1 MDAAGGE
8 LRALHREIDVSTE
21 GEGFT
26 DITRPVAAWLAKIG
40 AGVGMLTLFVRHT
53 SASLTVQ
60 ENTDPDVQAD
70 LVDVLRRLAPEG
82 ARYRHDLEGRDDMPA
97 HIRTMLT
104 TTSLSV
110 PVAEGRAVLGTWQA
124 IYLIEHRAQPHRR
137 RVFMMFMG
145 ALAHRT

>member
-1 MDAAGGE
+1 MGSTGSE
-8 LRALHREIDVSTE
+8 LRALHRELDVATS

-26 DITRPVAAWLAKIG
+26 DITRPVADWLSKIG

-70 LVDVLRRLAPEG
+70 LVDVLRRLAPET

-97 HIRTMLT
+97 HIRSMLT

-145 ALAHRT
+145 ALAHGT